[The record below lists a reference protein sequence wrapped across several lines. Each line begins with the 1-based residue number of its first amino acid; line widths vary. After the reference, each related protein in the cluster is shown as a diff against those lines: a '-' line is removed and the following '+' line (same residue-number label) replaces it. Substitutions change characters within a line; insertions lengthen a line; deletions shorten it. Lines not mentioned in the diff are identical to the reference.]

1 MQKIWTIN
9 VERPEFWTTCTAG
22 NGAGESNW
30 LNCSYAPGTAPNTGM
45 YFSPKLHVNLEL
57 GAVAASGTAGF
68 TYEIEYVVEF
78 RGSVV

>member
-1 MQKIWTIN
+1 
-9 VERPEFWTTCTAG
+9 
-22 NGAGESNW
+22 
-30 LNCSYAPGTAPNTGM
+30 M